1 MSEQRTIIIV
11 DGDTPVLENEIRRF
25 SSFENGFNIQY
36 VSNERNEPN
45 KLIGMKHGK
54 VNEKNVIK
62 NCDYQET
69 VQELKT
75 QYPEYLYHIV
85 PSRILFLE
93 DVEWEQTE
101 KTNKNSRWKIDIT
114 KASKDLRE
122 FIGYDYVIKTRTY
135 FVDKWS
141 AAQVIAAIMEKLLR
155 INPEN
160 GSITKYNVD
169 DKMLMVATLGA
180 GFLDKG
186 ANIVNILETKVEFK
200 ELREASGQIKIFDMD
215 TLPENQEPPEEEP
228 EDFSD
233 PEGIDGSI
241 NGTEE

>member
-1 MSEQRTIIIV
+1 M
-11 DGDTPVLENEIRRF
+11 
-25 SSFENGFNIQY
+25 
-36 VSNERNEPN
+36 
-45 KLIGMKHGK
+45 
-54 VNEKNVIK
+54 
-62 NCDYQET
+62 
-69 VQELKT
+69 KT
-75 QYPEYLYHIV
+75 QYPEYLSHIV

-101 KTNKNSRWKIDIT
+101 KTNKNSRWKIDIK

-122 FIGYDYVIKTRTY
+122 FIGYDYVIKTRTH
-135 FVDKWS
+135 FIDKWS
-141 AAQVIAAIMEKLLR
+141 AAQVVAAIMEKLLR
-155 INPEN
+155 INPDN

-215 TLPENQEPPEEEP
+215 TLPDNQEPPEEES

-233 PEGIDGSI
+233 PEGIDGAI